1 MTPIEIQLNKTRMK
15 IAIISSAILSLYGIY
30 LIAFVAYSQ
39 QVMHPLLMIGITAA
53 VMSIFVFSVIFN
65 VKRMMIP
72 VGFIITDKGIIDNT
86 ASTELGL
93 IRWDEM
99 TTVKVESFAINSKVL
114 LVYVRD
120 PRAVL
125 DRVKGKKGARYVRNN
140 MKVQGTMVAVTSK
153 MLNYNFD
160 DLVKLVKDRF
170 KEEEAKK
177 QAAQEVKEPQEN
189 A

>member
-1 MTPIEIQLNKTRMK
+1 MNRIEIPLNKTRMK
-15 IAIISSAILSLYGIY
+15 IAVVSSAILVLYGIY

-53 VMSIFVFSVIFN
+53 VMSIFVFSIFYN
-65 VKRMMIP
+65 LKKIRIP
-72 VGFIITDKGIIDNT
+72 VGFVITDEGIIDNT

-120 PRAVL
+120 PRAIL
-125 DRVKGKKGARYVRNN
+125 NRVKGKKGRYVRNN
-140 MKVQGTMVAVTSK
+140 MKVQGTMVAITSK
-153 MLNYNFD
+153 TLVYNFD
-160 DLVKLVKDRF
+160 ELVKIVKDRF

-177 QAAQEVKEPQEN
+177 QVSQETQEAPAN
-189 A
+189 T

>member
-1 MTPIEIQLNKTRMK
+1 MNRIEIPLNKTRMK
-15 IAIISSAILSLYGIY
+15 IAIVLSSILILYGIY
-30 LIAFVAYSQ
+30 LMAFVAYSQ

-53 VMSIFVFSVIFN
+53 VMSIFVFSIFYN
-65 VKRMMIP
+65 VKKIRIP
-72 VGFIITDKGIIDNT
+72 IGFVISDEGIIDNT

-99 TTVKVESFAINSKVL
+99 TTVKVESFALNSKAL

-120 PRAVL
+120 PKSVL
-125 DRVKGKKGARYVRNN
+125 DRVKGRKGRYVRSN

-153 MLNYNFD
+153 ALVYNFD
-160 DLVKLVKDRF
+160 ELVKIVKDRF

-177 QAAQEVKEPQEN
+177 QQNKETQEAPAN

>member
-1 MTPIEIQLNKTRMK
+1 MTRIEIPLNKTRMK
-15 IAIISSAILSLYGIY
+15 IAVVLSAILILYGIY
-30 LIAFVAYSQ
+30 LMAFVAYSQ

-53 VMSIFVFSVIFN
+53 VMSIFVFSIFYN
-65 VKRMMIP
+65 LKKIMIP
-72 VGFIITDKGIIDNT
+72 IGFVITDEGIIDNT

-125 DRVKGKKGARYVRNN
+125 DRVKGKKGRYVRNN

-153 MLNYNFD
+153 TLVYNFD
-160 DLVKLVKDRF
+160 ELVKIVKDRF

-177 QAAQEVKEPQEN
+177 EQKKQEEPQD
-189 A
+189 API